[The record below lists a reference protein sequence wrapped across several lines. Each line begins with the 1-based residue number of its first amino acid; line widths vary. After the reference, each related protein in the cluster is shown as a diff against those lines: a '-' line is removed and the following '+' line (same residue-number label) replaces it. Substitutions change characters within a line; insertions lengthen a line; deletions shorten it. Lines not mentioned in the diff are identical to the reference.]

1 MCIRDST
8 DGHGPQS
15 WLRRN
20 GDPMTPRP
28 LSRTLLPL
36 FALAALI
43 GTATHASAQVD
54 PLLALKRL
62 PPNVIIVMDTS
73 FPMLSDGNGNFYD
86 PKTYTRTDDTFAAN
100 ALGVTAAQY
109 RRCLLYTSPSPRDS

>member
-1 MCIRDST
+1 
-8 DGHGPQS
+8 
-15 WLRRN
+15 
-20 GDPMTPRP
+20 MTPRP

-86 PKTYTRTDDTFAAN
+86 PKTYTRPFT
-100 ALGVTAAQY
+100 VKHYWQ
-109 RRCLLYTSPSPRDS
+109 RRPDLDVLEYFCADNRRPDAEGHTGSKP